1 MKVVI
6 IACAASLAFM
16 VMLDWPFMMHV
27 SKY

>member
-16 VMLDWPFMMHV
+16 ALMDWQFMVHV
-27 SKY
+27 SKN